1 MDNYYYIWM
10 QEIAN
15 LNEKFDISLYKNL
28 IKKYGSIEKIYSL
41 TENKEKSKEIDVDNS
56 IVNLLFDDNI
66 KRKAKNKYKKIM
78 ENKIIIIPFEKYN
91 KRLNVKNMPFYILSD
106 KQINLNNKNV
116 YIFYDNYFSNFSET
130 LLKYFTK
137 IINEEK
143 CNVFSEYKSEKIEIL
158 NIYFGDIV
166 NFRNIKASRNYIIL
180 PNLKYLKSFII
191 NMLDVLIIIQARY
204 EKNIVMFTDM
214 MLEYGKEVYVVPS
227 NIFRKNSYFSNYLI
241 KQGAQIILNKQDLKV
256 LLNNIIY

>member
-10 QEIAN
+10 QEIAK
-15 LNEKFDISLYKNL
+15 LNEKFDILLYKNL
-28 IKKYGSIEKIYSL
+28 IKKYGSIEKIYKL
-41 TENKEKSKEIDVDNS
+41 TENRKMAKEIDIDNS
-56 IVNLLFDDNI
+56 IVNLLFDDNK
-66 KRKAKNKYKKIM
+66 KRKAKNKYKKII
-78 ENKIIIIPFEKYN
+78 ENKIIIIPFEKYD

-143 CNVFSEYKSEKIEIL
+143 CNAFSEYKREKIEIL
-158 NIYFGDIV
+158 NIYFEDTV
-166 NFRNIKASRNYIIL
+166 ELCNMKTRKNYIIL
-180 PNLKYLKSFII
+180 PDLKHLRSFLI
-191 NMLDVLIIIQARY
+191 NILDVLIIIQARY

-241 KQGAQIILNKQDLKV
+241 KQGAQIILNKQDLKM